1 MKKIFSY
8 SLLVVLFFVS
18 VSSLNMVRADD
29 ESYKS
34 VVQILA
40 YGNIYGLHPV
50 LRGRGSAS
58 IISSDGL
65 LLTNNHVVSDD
76 NGKAQTSFSI
86 CMSLTTS
93 SRPVCNRTASLI
105 TKDEQKDIALL
116 RIDPTDIRGNTVN
129 YTSFRVASLDYTY
142 VSNPQDATLA
152 I

>member
-1 MKKIFSY
+1 M
-8 SLLVVLFFVS
+8 LFAQS
-18 VSSLNMVRADD
+18 IND

-34 VVQILA
+34 VVQVLA

-65 LLTNNHVVSDD
+65 LLTNNHVVSDE

-93 SRPVCNRTASLI
+93 SRPVCNRTASLLA
-105 TKDEQKDIALL
+105 KDEQKDIALL
-116 RIDPTDIRGNTVN
+116 RIDPTDIKGNSVDYKN
-129 YTSFRVASLDYTY
+129 FRVVPLDYAY
-142 VSNPQDATLA
+142 IPNPQDATLA